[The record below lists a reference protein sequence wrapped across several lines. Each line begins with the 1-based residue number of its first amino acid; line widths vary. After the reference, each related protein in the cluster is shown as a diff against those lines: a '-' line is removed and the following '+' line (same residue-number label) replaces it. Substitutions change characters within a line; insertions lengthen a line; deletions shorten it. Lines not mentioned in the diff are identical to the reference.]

1 MRATVLL
8 ALVGLLAGQA
18 DALKVDFSETAWRK
32 SPIQKV
38 VGLLKEMQAQIE
50 KEAAEDEEMFEQM
63 GCWCETNEREKTKA
77 IDTADQRIRDLTDLI
92 PALAAKAV
100 QLEVEIKQLTK
111 EVKENTES
119 LDKAIE
125 VRAKEQEEFRT
136 SQKDMIASSA
146 SLKNAVQVMSKVQK
160 GALTQESFIE
170 VQNVLRHHME
180 RHQEIMGEKLSSRQ
194 HEVVMSLLQG
204 GNSIMSFR
212 KSGMKAPSS
221 AIFGILKQMKEEF
234 ETNLKTQAE
243 EEEEAVAKFKELKAS
258 KTQEIKAGEDLI
270 EVKTVEMA
278 DAKEKNAKSKVDLEE
293 TNVAFK
299 ADKEFLINL
308 KLKCD
313 NAQNEYDKRKKT
325 RSEELTAVSE
335 TLAIVT
341 DDDNADTLRFIQV
354 ASSRSL
360 SSQERAT
367 RVANRAAS
375 LIRKA
380 AAKSRNPRL
389 MQLAISMRLDAFAKV
404 KENIDK
410 MVAALKEE
418 QKEEVKQKDYC
429 VGEFNSNDKQTAEK
443 TDLSNDLKQQ
453 IADLTNKI
461 EAETE
466 AVATLNGEIADTKT
480 EMKRAAQNREKENHE
495 FQVAVKDARA
505 TQDILKKAM
514 DKLKSFYDK
523 KAAAAA
529 ALLQEQDDQ
538 EPGAPVEA
546 PPAQGEY
553 QKSGAASGVM
563 AMIETIIDEA
573 KGIEEESMKGESDAQ
588 AAYET
593 FTKDATASIEAAQ
606 KSVASKTEELAK
618 ANAEKVQAE
627 DDMKHTIDD
636 LLTLGEYSQQL
647 HKQCDFL
654 VNNFNLRQESRTEE
668 IEALNSA
675 KAIFSGAKF

>member
-1 MRATVLL
+1 
-8 ALVGLLAGQA
+8 
-18 DALKVDFSETAWRK
+18 
-32 SPIQKV
+32 
-38 VGLLKEMQAQIE
+38 
-50 KEAAEDEEMFEQM
+50 
-63 GCWCETNEREKTKA
+63 
-77 IDTADQRIRDLTDLI
+77 
-92 PALAAKAV
+92 
-100 QLEVEIKQLTK
+100 
-111 EVKENTES
+111 
-119 LDKAIE
+119 
-125 VRAKEQEEFRT
+125 
-136 SQKDMIASSA
+136 
-146 SLKNAVQVMSKVQK
+146 
-160 GALTQESFIE
+160 
-170 VQNVLRHHME
+170 
-180 RHQEIMGEKLSSRQ
+180 
-194 HEVVMSLLQG
+194 
-204 GNSIMSFR
+204 
-212 KSGMKAPSS
+212 
-221 AIFGILKQMKEEF
+221 
-234 ETNLKTQAE
+234 
-243 EEEEAVAKFKELKAS
+243 
-258 KTQEIKAGEDLI
+258 
-270 EVKTVEMA
+270 
-278 DAKEKNAKSKVDLEE
+278 
-293 TNVAFK
+293 
-299 ADKEFLINL
+299 
-308 KLKCD
+308 
-313 NAQNEYDKRKKT
+313 
-325 RSEELTAVSE
+325 
-335 TLAIVT
+335 
-341 DDDNADTLRFIQV
+341 
-354 ASSRSL
+354 
-360 SSQERAT
+360 
-367 RVANRAAS
+367 
-375 LIRKA
+375 
-380 AAKSRNPRL
+380 
-389 MQLAISMRLDAFAKV
+389 
-404 KENIDK
+404 

-553 QKSGAASGVM
+553 KKSGAASGVM

>member
-136 SQKDMIASSA
+136 NQKDMIASSA

-258 KTQEIKAGEDLI
+258 KTQEIKAGEDQI

-553 QKSGAASGVM
+553 KKSGAASGVM